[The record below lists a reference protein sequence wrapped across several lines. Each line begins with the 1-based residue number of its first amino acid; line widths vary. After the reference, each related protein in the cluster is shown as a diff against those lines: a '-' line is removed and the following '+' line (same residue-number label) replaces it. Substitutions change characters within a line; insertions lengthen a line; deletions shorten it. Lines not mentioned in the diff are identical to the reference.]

1 MSEDAELDEARGL
14 VESTVENLDEVP
26 LPVQVDELR
35 RVSRL
40 YRLSANIIDVMVEN
54 KRQELSVRKLH

>member
-14 VESTVENLDEVP
+14 VESMVENLDELP

-40 YRLSANIIDVMVEN
+40 YRLSANIIDTMVEN
-54 KRQELSVRKLH
+54 KKQELSVRKLH